1 MTPEDEEFARID
13 AEIKRRQPVPVKT
26 CHDGK
31 PWPVA
36 PKPWVGLTDEE
47 IDLFINGRGDEDDD
61 NYVEPTGDG
70 FGLTDADLKTLVRRA
85 EAKLR
90 EKNAAL
96 PPMHASGLVAIKTL
110 LERDPE
116 AHAALVIDMID
127 EMLGENT

>member
-1 MTPEDEEFARID
+1 
-13 AEIKRRQPVPVKT
+13 VKT
-26 CHDGK
+26 YHDGK
-31 PWPVA
+31 PLPVASVPNGPYSAPIKELWPVA
-36 PKPWVGLTDEE
+36 PKPWVGLTEE
-47 IDLFINGRGDEDDD
+47 ERSTIESEVLMRGE
-61 NYVEPTGDG
+61 NYPEV
-70 FGLTDADLKTLVRRA
+70 LAA
-85 EAKLR
+85 IEAKLK

>member
-26 CHDGK
+26 YHDFEPLPVAPVPNGPYSAPIK
-31 PWPVA
+31 ELWPVA
-36 PKPWVGLTDEE
+36 PKPWVGLTDNE
-47 IDLFINGRGDEDDD
+47 IALINADYP
-61 NYVEPTGDG
+61 NPQG
-70 FGLTDADLKTLVRRA
+70 FARA
-85 EAKLR
+85 IEAKVK

-96 PPMHASGLVAIKTL
+96 PPIHASGLVAIKTL